1 MRHRHARADHLA
13 VRLGQ
18 ALAELHAIA
27 EDADQAWCDIADSP
41 PEYGTYAR
49 EQAAE
54 MTQLAT
60 IARAARI
67 AAGSIREER

>member
-27 EDADQAWCDIADSP
+27 TDADQAERAWHERTNYDTPS
-41 PEYGTYAR
+41 GSVR
-49 EQAAE
+49 EVTALSQ
-54 MTQLAT
+54 

-67 AAGSIREER
+67 AAGSVKE